1 MSRGDLSFD
10 EYGVA
15 SLDGTWDFFPGA
27 PSLESL
33 ASLTPEPI
41 EVPGLWEAQGW
52 LELDGLAWYRR
63 RFTVPDLGGCWTL
76 TFGAVMDIAEVCLNG
91 VPLGTHD
98 SPFTP
103 FSFDVTGALREGEN
117 ELAVRVYDPALED
130 PEHIRLPHGKQGWAN
145 NHFPS
150 RPSLYMTYGG
160 IWQSVTLRRH
170 GPVVVEDVFVNGDPD
185 DLRVRVELVNRTA
198 APVTARLG
206 ARVVSKVD
214 ERDVT
219 IGAGA
224 TEVVEIAFGA
234 TAARRWHPG
243 SPNLYTA
250 LVDAVVDG
258 ELSDTRRL
266 RFGFRTIRIDGT
278 TLVINDE
285 PYRMKSVLVQGFT
298 ADRLY
303 AEGTRAEIEAEVR
316 AAADMGFNTVRLHIK
331 AFDPVYLD
339 VCDELG
345 MLVECD
351 LPVAEP
357 IDHDDMG
364 ADTETARA
372 CLRAIREQVRRDRNH
387 PSIILW
393 AAMNELTLDREG
405 SHQWDSYEEF
415 ARTLYEAVVS
425 LDPTRPCIENEWV
438 EPEPERVFCSP
449 ILTAHWYGRLH
460 ADYLD
465 KIERESARWRD
476 AGKPLYISEFGD
488 WGLPE
493 MRALPDAP
501 FWDTHDLYAA
511 GLAASL
517 WPSTVARFVTETQ
530 RYQGLADR
538 LQTEVFRRHDHIGG
552 YCLTELTD
560 VPHELNGLLDLYRNP
575 KPLAVTEVTRANQTV
590 LPMLRLGSLVVQSGA
605 LLGAPLHVS
614 NDGPPLDDV
623 TVEVRFGDTAGSLG
637 PDELAAFDTSALSE
651 GKLLARF
658 DESSWGTRIGDLPG
672 YRAGRYGDV
681 TIAVPEVPGS
691 HDLVV
696 RLSAGG
702 RLVAENRYPIHVVH
716 PPRAAYGVRVVGD
729 GGDGGGGDGGTA
741 AALRAVGATVGD
753 TGPVFVGEYALTPD
767 LRDDLAG
774 HLASGQTVVVL
785 AQSADS
791 GAHYPVPAEI
801 VDVETVWGSTVFHF
815 TTDEGSLPSL
825 PRRTVLVAEDSTI
838 QANAIVVRLGGEAW
852 PDVPE
857 VIAYKP
863 APNSV
868 TGRIVGSHRVGPGRL
883 IVCQYRLVA
892 PALRGDAAALAVL
905 GDLVTWA
912 ADPRPRFTRE
922 RVVKEDGR
930 HVTFYGW
937 EPVS

>member
-1 MSRGDLSFD
+1 MTPLSFD

-15 SLDGTWDFFPGA
+15 SLDGVWDFHPGDV
-27 PSLESL
+27 PE
-33 ASLTPEPI
+33 ASPI
-41 EVPGLWEAQGW
+41 VVPGLWEAQGH
-52 LELDGLAWYRR
+52 LELDGVAVYCR
-63 RFTVPDLGGCWTL
+63 RFAVEDPGGYWTL
-76 TFGAVMDIAEVCLNG
+76 AFGAVMDIADVWLNG
-91 VPLGTHD
+91 THLGSHD

-103 FSFDVTGALREGEN
+103 FSFPVEVRPEN
-117 ELAVRVYDPALED
+117 ELRVRVYDPALDD

-160 IWQSVTLRRH
+160 IWLPVTLRRH
-170 GPVVVEDVFVNGDPD
+170 GPVVVDDVFVNADPD
-185 DLRVRVELVNRTA
+185 DLRVRVELTNRSDQ
-198 APVTARLG
+198 PVTTRLG
-206 ARVVSKVD
+206 TRVVAKAD

-219 IGAGA
+219 VGPGE
-224 TEVVEIAFGA
+224 TVVEEVAFGRVHA
-234 TAARRWHPG
+234 KRWHPG

-250 LVDAVVDG
+250 LVDALVDG
-258 ELSDTRRL
+258 DLSDTRRV
-266 RFGFRTIRIDGT
+266 RFGLRTIRIEGSRI
-278 TLVINDE
+278 LLNDE

-303 AEGTRAEIEAEVR
+303 AEGTREEIEAEVR
-316 AAADMGFNTVRLHIK
+316 AAAAMGFNTLRLHIK

-345 MLVECD
+345 MLLECD

-405 SHQWDSYEEF
+405 AHYWDSYEEF
-415 ARTLYEAVVS
+415 ARTLYAAVVE

-460 ADYLD
+460 ADYLR

-476 AGKPLYISEFGD
+476 VGKPLYVSEYGD
-488 WGLPE
+488 WGLPQ
-493 MRALPDAP
+493 MPHLPDAP
-501 FWDTHDLYAA
+501 FWDTHDVYAA

-517 WPSTVARFVTETQ
+517 WPSTIARFVTETQ

-538 LQTEVFRRHDHIGG
+538 LQTEVWRRHDHIGG

-575 KPLAVTEVTRANQTV
+575 KPLAVAEVTRSNQTV
-590 LPMLRLGSLVVQSGA
+590 LPMLELESLVVRAGEFVS
-605 LLGAPLHVS
+605 APLHVS
-614 NDGPPLDDV
+614 NDGPPLEDV
-623 TVEVRFGDTAGSLG
+623 SVEVRFGDTPGSVPPEGLTAHDAG
-637 PDELAAFDTSALSE
+637 DLSE

-658 DESSWGTRIGDLPG
+658 DESSWGTRIGRLDG
-672 YRAGRYGDV
+672 YRAAAHGEV
-681 TIAVPEVPGS
+681 VLAAPEVPGG
-691 HDLVV
+691 HDLVL
-696 RLSAGG
+696 RLRSGET
-702 RLVAENRYPIHVVH
+702 VVSENRYPMHVVLA
-716 PPRAAYGVRVVGD
+716 PRVPYAVRVAGEGPTAGALAAVGAVVGD
-729 GGDGGGGDGGTA
+729 IGPTVVAEYGLTA
-741 AALRAVGATVGD
+741 GM
-753 TGPVFVGEYALTPD
+753 
-767 LRDDLAG
+767 RDDLLARLQAG
-774 HLASGQTVVVL
+774 ETVVVL
-785 AQSADS
+785 AQRSDR
-791 GAHYPVPAEI
+791 GPLYPVPAEI

-825 PRRTVLVAEDSTI
+825 PRRAVLVAEDSTI

-863 APNSV
+863 APNAV
-868 TGRIVGSHRVGPGRL
+868 TGRIIGSHRVGPGRL
-883 IVCQYRLVA
+883 IVCQYRLVE
-892 PALRGDAAALAVL
+892 PALRGDAAACAVL
-905 GDLVTWA
+905 GDLVRWA
-912 ADPRPRFTRE
+912 ADPHPRMTRE
-922 RVVKEDGR
+922 RLTKDDGR
-930 HVTFYGW
+930 TVTFYGW
-937 EPVS
+937 EAS

>member
-1 MSRGDLSFD
+1 MTVAALTFD

-15 SLDGTWDFFPGA
+15 SLDGTWEFFPGA
-27 PSLESL
+27 PSLAAL
-33 ASLTPEPI
+33 RDTKPETI

-52 LELDGLAWYRR
+52 LELDGVAWYRR
-63 RFTVPDLGGCWTL
+63 TFAMDDLTGFWTL

-91 VPLGTHD
+91 VTLGTHD
-98 SPFTP
+98 TPFTP
-103 FSFDVTGALREGEN
+103 FSFDATPALRPGEN
-117 ELAVRVYDPALED
+117 ELAVRVYDPGLTD

-170 GPVVVEDVFVNGDPD
+170 GPVVVEDVFVNGDPG
-185 DLRVRVELVNRTA
+185 DLRVRVEVVNRSVE
-198 APVTARLG
+198 PVTARVG
-206 ARVVSKVD
+206 TRVVSRVD
-214 ERDVT
+214 DRDVT
-219 IGAGA
+219 IAPNA
-224 TEVVEIAFGA
+224 TTAVDIAFGR

-243 SPNLYTA
+243 DPNLYTA
-250 LVDAVVDG
+250 LVDAVVAG
-258 ELSDTRRL
+258 ELSDTRRV
-266 RFGFRTIRIDGT
+266 RFGFRTLRIEGT
-278 TLVINDE
+278 TLHVNDE

-316 AAADMGFNTVRLHIK
+316 AAAAMGFNTLRLHIK

-357 IDHDDMG
+357 IDHEDMG
-364 ADTETARA
+364 SDTETARA

-387 PSIILW
+387 PSVILW

-405 SHQWDSYEEF
+405 SHQWPIYEEF
-415 ARTLYEAVVS
+415 ARALYGAVVE

-460 ADYLD
+460 ADYLE

-476 AGKPLYISEFGD
+476 VGKPLYISEFGD

-501 FWDTHDLYAA
+501 FWDTHDLYAT

-517 WPSTVARFVTETQ
+517 WPSTVARFVAETQ

-538 LQTEVFRRHDHIGG
+538 LQAEVFRRHDHLGG
-552 YCLTELTD
+552 YVLTELTD

-575 KPLAVTEVTRANQTV
+575 KPLAVAEVTRANQTV
-590 LPMLRLGSLVVQSGA
+590 LPMLRLDSLVVQWGS
-605 LLGAPLHVS
+605 LLSAPLHVA
-614 NDGPPLDDV
+614 NDGPALDDV
-623 TVEVRFGDTAGSLG
+623 SIEVRFGDTPRSIG
-637 PDELAAFDTSALSE
+637 PEELASVDTSGLSE

-658 DESSWGTRIGDLPG
+658 DESSWGTRIGTLPG
-672 YRAGRYGDV
+672 YRADRYGDV
-681 TIAVPEVPGS
+681 TLAVPEVPGS

-696 RLSAGG
+696 RLYAGG
-702 RLVAENRYPIHVVH
+702 RLVSENRYPIHVVH
-716 PPRAAYGVRVVGD
+716 APRAAYGVRVAGD
-729 GGDGGGGDGGTA
+729 GDTA
-741 AALRAVGATVGD
+741 AALAAVGATVGD
-753 TGPVFVGEYALTPD
+753 TGPTFVAEYALTPD
-767 LRDDLAG
+767 MRPELLDRLAAG
-774 HLASGQTVVVL
+774 ETVVVL
-785 AQSADS
+785 AQRAEA
-791 GAHYPVPAEI
+791 GPHYPVPAEI
-801 VDVETVWGSTVFHF
+801 VDVATVWGSTVFHF

-863 APNSV
+863 APNAV
-868 TGRIVGSHRVGPGRL
+868 TGRIVGSHRVGRGRL
-883 IVCQYRLVA
+883 VVCQYRLVA

-912 ADPRPRFTRE
+912 AEPRPRFTRE

-930 HVTFYGW
+930 RVSFYTW

>member
-1 MSRGDLSFD
+1 MGDRLDFD

-15 SLDGTWDFFPGA
+15 SLDGTWEFFPGDA
-27 PSLESL
+27 TVPES
-33 ASLTPEPI
+33 I
-41 EVPGLWEAQGW
+41 EVPGLWEAQGF
-52 LELDGLAWYRR
+52 LELDGYATYRR
-63 RFTVPDLGGCWTL
+63 CFVVADPDGYWTL
-76 TFGAVMDIAEVCLNG
+76 TFGAVMDIAEVSLNG
-91 VPLGTHD
+91 VRLGGHD

-103 FSFDVTGALREGEN
+103 FSFDVTRALRAGEN
-117 ELAVRVYDPALED
+117 ELVVRVYDPALED

-160 IWQSVTLRRH
+160 IWQPVTLRRH

-185 DLRVRVELVNRTA
+185 DLRVRVEVVNRA
-198 APVTARLG
+198 ADPVTARLG
-206 ARVVSKVD
+206 TRVVSQVD
-214 ERDVT
+214 DRELRLAP
-219 IGAGA
+219 GAS
-224 TEVVEIAFGA
+224 EVVEVVFGA
-234 TAARRWHPG
+234 TPAVRWHPG
-243 SPNLYTA
+243 DPHLYTA
-250 LVDAVVDG
+250 LVDTVVAG
-258 ELSDTRRL
+258 ALSDTKRV
-266 RFGFRTIRIDGT
+266 RFGFRTITIEGTVLRING
-278 TLVINDE
+278 E

-303 AEGTRAEIEAEVR
+303 AEGSRDEIEAEVR
-316 AAADMGFNTVRLHIK
+316 AAAGMGFNTVRLHIK

-387 PSIILW
+387 PSVILW

-405 SHQWDSYEEF
+405 SHHWDSYEEF
-415 ARTLYEAVVS
+415 ARTLYAAVVE

-460 ADYLD
+460 AEYLA
-465 KIERESARWRD
+465 KIERTSLEARD
-476 AGKPLYISEFGD
+476 LGKPFYVTEFGD
-488 WGLPE
+488 WGLPDMPAMPE
-493 MRALPDAP
+493 AP
-501 FWDTHDLYAA
+501 FWDTHDMYAA

-517 WPSTVARFVTETQ
+517 WPSTLARFVAETQ
-530 RYQGLADR
+530 RYQGLSDR

-575 KPLAVTEVTRANQTV
+575 KPLAVGEVKRANQTV
-590 LPMLRLGSLVVQSGA
+590 LPMLRLDSLVVQVGT
-605 LLGAPLHVS
+605 LLSAPLHVA
-614 NDGPPLDDV
+614 NDGGELRDV
-623 TVEVRFGDTAGSLG
+623 TVEVRFGDTPEPQG
-637 PDELAAFDTSALSE
+637 PEELMSRDTSALSE
-651 GKLLARF
+651 AKLLARF
-658 DESSWGTRIGDLPG
+658 DESSWGTRIAVLP
-672 YRAGRYGDV
+672 AFDAAAYGEV
-681 TIAVPEVPGS
+681 TISVPEVPGS
-691 HDLVV
+691 HDLVL

-702 RLVAENRYPIHVVH
+702 VPVAENRYPIHVVE
-716 PPRAAYGVRVVGD
+716 PPDARYAVRIVGD
-729 GGDGGGGDGGTA
+729 GDTA
-741 AALRAVGATVGD
+741 AALANVGASVGD
-753 TGPVFVGEYALTPD
+753 SGPTFVAEFALTPD
-767 LRDDLAG
+767 MTADLCARLAAG
-774 HLASGQTVVVL
+774 ETVVVL
-785 AQSADS
+785 AQSAAA
-791 GAHYPVPAEI
+791 GGHYPVPAEI

-825 PRRTVLVAEDSTI
+825 PRRAVLVAEDSTI
-838 QANAIVVRLGGEAW
+838 QATSIVVRLGGESW

-868 TGRIVGSHRVGPGRL
+868 TGRIVGSHRVGSGRL
-883 IVCQYRLVA
+883 IVCQYRLVG
-892 PALRGDAAALAVL
+892 PAVRRDAAALAVL
-905 GDLVTWA
+905 GDIVTWA

-922 RVVKEDGR
+922 RVVKDDGR
-930 HVTFYGW
+930 HLSFYSW
-937 EPVS
+937 EPVG